1 MENIERKEIRE
12 AIICC
17 DRVLD
22 QIFIAKGELKGAK
35 NWGIFDMLGGG
46 FLTGMVKHSKMR
58 QAQSAMTDITSE
70 LKVLQ
75 RELHDVS
82 DTMEIR
88 MKNTDLDM
96 VLDLFFDNIFTD
108 WNTQSKIG
116 AALKDLEELESDILR
131 LKQTLTALLAE
142 RN

>member
-1 MENIERKEIRE
+1 MENIQRKEIRE
-12 AIICC
+12 AISSC

-35 NWGIFDMLGGG
+35 NWGLFDMLGGG
-46 FLTGMVKHSKMR
+46 VLTGMVKHNKMR
-58 QAQSAMTDITSE
+58 QAQSAMSDITSE

-82 DTMEIR
+82 DTMEVR

-96 VLDLFFDNIFTD
+96 FLDLFFDNIFTD

-131 LKQTLTALLAE
+131 LKDTLTALYAAKS
-142 RN
+142 

>member
-88 MKNTDLDM
+88 MNNTDLDM